1 MPHIAAEADRLAR
14 QAASLGA
21 LAAIGALLLAVL
33 GWAGG
38 AVAMWMG
45 VAARRRGA
53 GRTAVVAITLGALGL
68 VAGLGNA
75 LLGAYLF
82 R

>member
-1 MPHIAAEADRLAR
+1 MPHTAAEADRLAR
-14 QAASLGA
+14 QAAFLGA

-45 VAARRRGA
+45 VTARRRG
-53 GRTAVVAITLGALGL
+53 
-68 VAGLGNA
+68 
-75 LLGAYLF
+75 
-82 R
+82 

>member
-1 MPHIAAEADRLAR
+1 MPQIATDAERLAR
-14 QAASLGA
+14 QAAFLGA
-21 LAAIGALLLAVL
+21 LAAIGALVLAVL

-38 AVAMWMG
+38 AVATWMG

-53 GRTAVVAITLGALGL
+53 GRTAVVAIVLGVLGL
-68 VAGLGNA
+68 VAGVANA
-75 LLGAYLF
+75 LLGAYLL